1 MRKQMRFW
9 AVRLMTFAL
18 FSILIAGCYN
28 DDELWDEVK
37 GIKTELSQLKEN
49 LSNLQ
54 TIVSAYENAKFI
66 TNYEETDE
74 GIKITFSDNK
84 TIIVKHGEKGA
95 DAPVIGVKAEDGI
108 YYWTITANGETQ
120 FLLVDGQKLLVTG
133 AAPQLSVDTDG
144 YWTVDG
150 ERSKIR
156 LEKT

>member
-84 TIIVKHGEKGA
+84 RLSSNTEKREQM
-95 DAPVIGVKAEDGI
+95 P
-108 YYWTITANGETQ
+108 
-120 FLLVDGQKLLVTG
+120 L
-133 AAPQLSVDTDG
+133 
-144 YWTVDG
+144 
-150 ERSKIR
+150 
-156 LEKT
+156 